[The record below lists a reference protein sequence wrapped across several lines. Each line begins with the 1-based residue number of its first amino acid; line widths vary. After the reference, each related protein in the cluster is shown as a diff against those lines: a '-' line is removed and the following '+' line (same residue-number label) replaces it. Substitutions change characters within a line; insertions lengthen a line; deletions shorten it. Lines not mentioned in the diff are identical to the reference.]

1 MARKSKENEETHKEE
16 KSPNPLAYKLG
27 TVPHISPLLRK
38 LAKHGLKTPDQMAA
52 TAVAR
57 GCRHYANMPAWKN
70 VEPVLAPGIT
80 NEELAVGLLSICH
93 PYEPLFIRVASQLL
107 SAPGSNPKTLSR
119 LAAMER
125 CIPILKHIATCGKTT
140 EPENPFW
147 TTILEDFPKTE
158 HRLPEFPATAVHISR
173 FRTETGFT
181 NPFDRYQP
189 KIVWLRPVIN
199 S

>member
-1 MARKSKENEETHKEE
+1 MPS
-16 KSPNPLAYKLG
+16 
-27 TVPHISPLLRK
+27 LRK
-38 LAKHGLKTPDQMAA
+38 HAGLE
-52 TAVAR
+52 
-57 GCRHYANMPAWKN
+57 N
-70 VEPVLAPGIT
+70 VEPVSAPGIT

-107 SAPGSNPKTLSR
+107 SAPGSNPKTLTR

-147 TTILEDFPKTE
+147 TTILENLPESE
-158 HRLPEFPATAVHISR
+158 HRAPEFPVNAIHISR
-173 FRTETGFT
+173 FRSETGIT
-181 NPFDRYQP
+181 NPFDPNQP
-189 KIVWLRPVIN
+189 KIVWLRPVIY